1 MARKNAISSCGGP
14 KPSKRPHAGADGDP
28 SGRAVRSKPPAGRP
42 EPGLYLVATPIGNAA
57 DISRRALDIL
67 SAADVVAC
75 EDTRVSAKLMAIHG
89 ITARLTPYHE
99 HNAAK
104 VRPELIKRL
113 KGGETVALIADAGT
127 PLISDPG
134 YKLVQAC
141 IDQTL
146 PVSAVPGPSAVL
158 AALLVSGLPTDRF
171 MFAGFLPPRRVARRK
186 SLQELAAVPATL
198 VFMESPRRLARALV
212 DMTDILGPRQAA
224 VGREL
229 TKMFEEVRRGP
240 LAELAAH
247 YDGAGAPAGEVTVI
261 VAPPAKEAPAS
272 GAEIDRRLKEAL
284 GETSVRDAVQRVTAA
299 TGVPRRRVYARALE
313 MRTVRGSRP

>member
-1 MARKNAISSCGGP
+1 
-14 KPSKRPHAGADGDP
+14 
-28 SGRAVRSKPPAGRP
+28 
-42 EPGLYLVATPIGNAA
+42 
-57 DISRRALDIL
+57 
-67 SAADVVAC
+67 
-75 EDTRVSAKLMAIHG
+75 MAIHG

>member
-1 MARKNAISSCGGP
+1 MADR
-14 KPSKRPHAGADGDP
+14 DP
-28 SGRAVRSKPPAGRP
+28 SGRAARSKPPAGRA
-42 EPGLYLVATPIGNAA
+42 EAGLYLIATPIGNAA

-67 SAADVVAC
+67 GAVDVVAC

-89 ITARLTPYHE
+89 IAARLTPYHE

-104 VRPELIKRL
+104 VRPQLIERL

-141 IDQTL
+141 IDEAL

-171 MFAGFLPPRRVARRK
+171 MFSGFLPPRRVARRK
-186 SLQELAAVPATL
+186 SLQELAAVPASL
-198 VFMESPRRLARALV
+198 VFMESPRRLARALA
-212 DMTDILGPRQAA
+212 DMADILGPRQAA

-247 YDGAGAPAGEVTVI
+247 YDGAGAPKGEVTVV
-261 VAPPAKEAPAS
+261 VAPPVKKAPAG
-272 GAEIDRRLKEAL
+272 GAEIDRRLEEAL
-284 GETSVRDAVQRVTAA
+284 GETSVRDAVQRVAAA
-299 TGVPRRRVYARALE
+299 TGVPRRRVYAHALE
-313 MRTVRGSRP
+313 MRKARGSRP

>member
-1 MARKNAISSCGGP
+1 MAPDLA
-14 KPSKRPHAGADGDP
+14 
-28 SGRAVRSKPPAGRP
+28 
-42 EPGLYLVATPIGNAA
+42 PGLYLVATPIGNAG
-57 DISRRALDIL
+57 DITLRALDVLRAVELI
-67 SAADVVAC
+67 AC
-75 EDTRVSAKLMAIHG
+75 EDS
-89 ITARLTPYHE
+89 RLTGRLMQRYGIGTALLPYHD
-99 HNAAK
+99 HNAARQ
-104 VRPELIKRL
+104 RPRL
-113 KGGETVALIADAGT
+113 LQRLSAGAAIALVSDAGT